1 MGPYADTA
9 LWAGVSIGCLI
20 VAAAAVTYWR
30 IRTGPHPLDYPSDE
44 AYYAAKA
51 QSRAA
56 SEAANPDRTP
66 ADRPE

>member
-9 LWAGVSIGCLI
+9 LWVGLTIGCLI
-20 VAAAAVTYWR
+20 VAAASITYWR

-51 QSRAA
+51 QGRPSREPE
-56 SEAANPDRTP
+56 SPDLSP